1 MPRFRSPFAQW
12 ISAATAPR
20 SVSRAGL
27 KLESCAGR
35 RLISSGTTRRVTFQS
50 GDDRKVVLSI
60 RKRAVDVVNDAQ
72 DAEEENR
79 LSLSQKH
86 L

>member
-1 MPRFRSPFAQW
+1 
-12 ISAATAPR
+12 
-20 SVSRAGL
+20 
-27 KLESCAGR
+27 
-35 RLISSGTTRRVTFQS
+35 LISSGTTRRVTFQS